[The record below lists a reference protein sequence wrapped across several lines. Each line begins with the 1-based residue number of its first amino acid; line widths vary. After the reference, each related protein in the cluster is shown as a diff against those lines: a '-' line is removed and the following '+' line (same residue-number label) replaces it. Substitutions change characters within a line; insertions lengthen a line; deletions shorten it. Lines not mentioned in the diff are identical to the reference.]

1 MMRGADSVFKD
12 CEIGKV
18 WDENG
23 SLFVHGYHHDGGV
36 DVELRQLTD
45 AGEEA
50 LDAIEDAW
58 VGEEFTIAGKTYDGS
73 AQSTMGNRAVITSV
87 KKDLGVYV
95 HWNGG
100 PDSIGA
106 FLDYCS
112 LRGFRPPES
121 DTYGYARLCQ
131 VLGNYFGADGL
142 SVGIDIYTTDEQMD
156 PGDNG
161 IYVIEG
167 WAIVERIGGYDY
179 GSDGYDHDE
188 MLRDIDKSQPEDQQ
202 LGAYLDAD
210 VVPVSDLSVG
220 DRVYMRNTRG
230 NMVEHTV
237 VGFGSEG
244 SIVNGH
250 HMDDVPYVDKY
261 DHDGDYSW
269 NSNNYLMGETVR
281 RSYEAAA
288 ADGLDLDSEGRAA
301 REVSAGLGDRADRQ
315 PDFAG
320 RDL

>member
-1 MMRGADSVFKD
+1 
-12 CEIGKV
+12 
-18 WDENG
+18 
-23 SLFVHGYHHDGGV
+23 
-36 DVELRQLTD
+36 
-45 AGEEA
+45 
-50 LDAIEDAW
+50 
-58 VGEEFTIAGKTYDGS
+58 
-73 AQSTMGNRAVITSV
+73 
-87 KKDLGVYV
+87 
-95 HWNGG
+95 
-100 PDSIGA
+100 
-106 FLDYCS
+106 
-112 LRGFRPPES
+112 
-121 DTYGYARLCQ
+121 
-131 VLGNYFGADGL
+131 
-142 SVGIDIYTTDEQMD
+142 
-156 PGDNG
+156 
-161 IYVIEG
+161 
-167 WAIVERIGGYDY
+167 
-179 GSDGYDHDE
+179 

>member
-1 MMRGADSVFKD
+1 
-12 CEIGKV
+12 
-18 WDENG
+18 
-23 SLFVHGYHHDGGV
+23 
-36 DVELRQLTD
+36 
-45 AGEEA
+45 
-50 LDAIEDAW
+50 
-58 VGEEFTIAGKTYDGS
+58 
-73 AQSTMGNRAVITSV
+73 MGNRAVITSV

-142 SVGIDIYTTDEQMD
+142 SVGIDTYTTDEQMD

-161 IYVIEG
+161 IYVTEG
-167 WAIVERIGGYDY
+167 WAIVERIGGHDY
-179 GSDGYDHDE
+179 GSEGYDHDE

-220 DRVYMRNTRG
+220 DRVYMRDLRG

-244 SIVNGH
+244 SIVNGL
-250 HMDDVPYVDKY
+250 HMDGVPYVDDY
-261 DHDGDYSW
+261 GHDGDYSR
-269 NSNNYLMGETVR
+269 NCNNYLMGETVH
-281 RSYEAAA
+281 RSYEAAS
-288 ADGLDLDSEGRAA
+288 ADGLDLDSEGRNA
-301 REVSAGLGDRADRQ
+301 RETSAGLGDRADRQ
-315 PDFAG
+315 PDLGG

>member
-1 MMRGADSVFKD
+1 
-12 CEIGKV
+12 
-18 WDENG
+18 
-23 SLFVHGYHHDGGV
+23 
-36 DVELRQLTD
+36 
-45 AGEEA
+45 
-50 LDAIEDAW
+50 
-58 VGEEFTIAGKTYDGS
+58 
-73 AQSTMGNRAVITSV
+73 MGNRAVITSV

-202 LGAYLDAD
+202 LGAYLD
-210 VVPVSDLSVG
+210 
-220 DRVYMRNTRG
+220 
-230 NMVEHTV
+230 
-237 VGFGSEG
+237 
-244 SIVNGH
+244 
-250 HMDDVPYVDKY
+250 
-261 DHDGDYSW
+261 
-269 NSNNYLMGETVR
+269 
-281 RSYEAAA
+281 
-288 ADGLDLDSEGRAA
+288 SEGRAA

>member
-1 MMRGADSVFKD
+1 
-12 CEIGKV
+12 
-18 WDENG
+18 
-23 SLFVHGYHHDGGV
+23 
-36 DVELRQLTD
+36 
-45 AGEEA
+45 
-50 LDAIEDAW
+50 
-58 VGEEFTIAGKTYDGS
+58 
-73 AQSTMGNRAVITSV
+73 MGNRAVITSV

-230 NMVEHTV
+230 NMLSGYGWVAALLV
-237 VGFGSEG
+237 VAAVAGAGYAGKQYLDARKE
-244 SIVNGH
+244 
-250 HMDDVPYVDKY
+250 K
-261 DHDGDYSW
+261 DGD
-269 NSNNYLMGETVR
+269 
-281 RSYEAAA
+281 
-288 ADGLDLDSEGRAA
+288 ADGGES
-301 REVSAGLGDRADRQ
+301 
-315 PDFAG
+315 
-320 RDL
+320 

>member
-1 MMRGADSVFKD
+1 M
-12 CEIGKV
+12 
-18 WDENG
+18 
-23 SLFVHGYHHDGGV
+23 
-36 DVELRQLTD
+36 
-45 AGEEA
+45 
-50 LDAIEDAW
+50 
-58 VGEEFTIAGKTYDGS
+58 
-73 AQSTMGNRAVITSV
+73 
-87 KKDLGVYV
+87 
-95 HWNGG
+95 
-100 PDSIGA
+100 
-106 FLDYCS
+106 
-112 LRGFRPPES
+112 
-121 DTYGYARLCQ
+121 
-131 VLGNYFGADGL
+131 LGNYFGADGL

-315 PDFAG
+315 PGLGG

>member
-1 MMRGADSVFKD
+1 
-12 CEIGKV
+12 
-18 WDENG
+18 
-23 SLFVHGYHHDGGV
+23 
-36 DVELRQLTD
+36 
-45 AGEEA
+45 
-50 LDAIEDAW
+50 
-58 VGEEFTIAGKTYDGS
+58 
-73 AQSTMGNRAVITSV
+73 MGNRAVITSV

-167 WAIVERIGGYDY
+167 WAIVERIGGYE
-179 GSDGYDHDE
+179 GQAE
-188 MLRDIDKSQPEDQQ
+188 RQPHQDR
-202 LGAYLDAD
+202 
-210 VVPVSDLSVG
+210 G
-220 DRVYMRNTRG
+220 DRAS
-230 NMVEHTV
+230 H
-237 VGFGSEG
+237 
-244 SIVNGH
+244 
-250 HMDDVPYVDKY
+250 
-261 DHDGDYSW
+261 
-269 NSNNYLMGETVR
+269 
-281 RSYEAAA
+281 
-288 ADGLDLDSEGRAA
+288 DGLDLDAEGRDACEISSGFA
-301 REVSAGLGDRADRQ
+301 HGRDRQ

>member
-1 MMRGADSVFKD
+1 
-12 CEIGKV
+12 
-18 WDENG
+18 
-23 SLFVHGYHHDGGV
+23 
-36 DVELRQLTD
+36 
-45 AGEEA
+45 
-50 LDAIEDAW
+50 
-58 VGEEFTIAGKTYDGS
+58 
-73 AQSTMGNRAVITSV
+73 MGNRAVITSV

-179 GSDGYDHDE
+179 GSDGYDHEE

>member
-1 MMRGADSVFKD
+1 
-12 CEIGKV
+12 
-18 WDENG
+18 
-23 SLFVHGYHHDGGV
+23 
-36 DVELRQLTD
+36 
-45 AGEEA
+45 
-50 LDAIEDAW
+50 
-58 VGEEFTIAGKTYDGS
+58 
-73 AQSTMGNRAVITSV
+73 MGNRAVITSV

-100 PDSIGA
+100 PDSISA

-288 ADGLDLDSEGRAA
+288 ADGLDLDSERRAA